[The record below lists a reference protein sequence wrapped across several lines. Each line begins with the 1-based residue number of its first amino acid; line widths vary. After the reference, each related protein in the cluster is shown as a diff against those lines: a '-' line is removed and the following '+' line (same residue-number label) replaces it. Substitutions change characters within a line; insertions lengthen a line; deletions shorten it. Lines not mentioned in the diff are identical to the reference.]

1 MRFSFFLLTWN
12 VVESFCGLSSTTPK
26 HISPQCPKVQLQQIS
41 RTINN
46 ARSTLLA
53 KAAEKDEETF
63 DLGDYQIKD
72 PKFLKR
78 SKKWVVV
85 VDDEEAIR
93 LAVGDYLYDQGYQ
106 VTACAD
112 ADSLLEV
119 CAKPRSDGELP
130 VPPDV
135 IIRYVLRSY

>member
-1 MRFSFFLLTWN
+1 M
-12 VVESFCGLSSTTPK
+12 SSTTLK
-26 HISPQCPKVQLQQIS
+26 HISPQCPKGQLQQIR

-46 ARSTLLA
+46 ARSALLA
-53 KAAEKDEETF
+53 KPAERDGETF
-63 DLGDYQIKD
+63 EDTGDYKITD
-72 PKFLKR
+72 PKFLER
-78 SKKWVVV
+78 SKKWVIV

-119 CAKPRSDGELP
+119 CAKPRSDGEMP
-130 VPPDV
+130 AVPDV
-135 IIRYVLRSY
+135 IIRSVPRSY

>member
-12 VVESFCGLSSTTPK
+12 VVESYCGLSSTTLK
-26 HISPQCPKVQLQQIS
+26 HISPQCPKGQLQQIS

-63 DLGDYQIKD
+63 DTENYKIKD
-72 PKFLKR
+72 PKFLER
-78 SKKWVVV
+78 SKKWAIV

-119 CAKPRSDGELP
+119 CAKPRSDGEISA
-130 VPPDV
+130 VPDV
-135 IIRYVLRSY
+135 IIRSVPRSY